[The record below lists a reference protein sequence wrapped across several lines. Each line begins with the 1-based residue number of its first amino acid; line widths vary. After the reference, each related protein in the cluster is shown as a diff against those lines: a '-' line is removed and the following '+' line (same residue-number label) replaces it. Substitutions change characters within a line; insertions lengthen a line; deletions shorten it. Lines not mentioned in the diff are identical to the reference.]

1 MATTNGKIAVN
12 ATATKLVDLDNVTQ
26 YVHLHSK
33 GATYLGNAGVTTTTG
48 FLLDNGDKLVIT
60 VPQGCELLNYRDWET
75 DRKSTRLN
83 SSHRL

>member
-1 MATTNGKIAVN
+1 MATTNGKIAVA
-12 ATATKLVDLDNVTQ
+12 ATATKLVELDNVTQ

-60 VPQGCELLNYRDWET
+60 VPQGCELWIIGTGTNHDLYYLT
-75 DRKSTRLN
+75 TRVD
-83 SSHRL
+83 